1 MDQYDVIVIGGGPGG
16 ATTATLVAQHGHR
29 VLLLERSAEPRF
41 KIGESLM
48 PATWWTFERLGMVP
62 KLLASHFPRKYS
74 VQFWGRSGRASAPF
88 YFQETNPHESS
99 VTWQVLRSEFDAMM
113 LDNAREHGVEV
124 RRGVAVKEVLFDGER
139 AVGVR
144 ASFPQE
150 GVREIPCK
158 VVVDA
163 TGRSAMLGR
172 KLGLMRPDP
181 ELRKAAIFSHFEGAL
196 RDPGIDEGATLV
208 LYTNDSG
215 NTRGENA
222 WFWYIPLPENR
233 VSVGVVGSVESLITD
248 RPGDPQAIFDEE
260 VARCPEA
267 QRRIAGSRQVFPAQV
282 LNDFSYRSSRIA
294 GDGWVLVGDAFGFL
308 DPIYSSGVLLAL
320 TSGEQAADS
329 IHAALTAGDV
339 SAARLGAHGPRFLA
353 GMEAMRKLVYAFYE
367 KEFSFAK
374 FLRRFPDLRI
384 ELIHLLVGNVFRPS
398 NDLFDAM
405 GQMAHL
411 PEEVYLE
418 VYPEK
423 SETETEAPVEAAAG
437 SRR

>member
-1 MDQYDVIVIGGGPGG
+1 MDTYDVIVIGGGPAG
-16 ATTATLVAQHGHR
+16 ATAATLVAQHGHR
-29 VLLLERSAEPRF
+29 VLLLERSPEARF

-48 PATWWTFERLGMVP
+48 PATWWTFERLGMIP

-74 VQFWGRSGRASAPF
+74 VQFYGRSGRASAPF
-88 YFQETNPHESS
+88 YFQETDPHESS

-124 RRGVAVKEVLFDGER
+124 RRGVAVKDVLFDGER

-144 ASFPQE
+144 ADFGSGE
-150 GVREIPCK
+150 GGGVREIPCK

-163 TGRSAMLGR
+163 TGRSAFLGR

-208 LYTNDSG
+208 LYTGDADK
-215 NTRGENA
+215 ENA
-222 WFWYIPLPENR
+222 WFWYIPLPGDK
-233 VSVGVVGSVESLITD
+233 VSVGVVGSLEYLISS
-248 RPGDPQAIFDEE
+248 RPGDPQAVFDEE

-267 QRRIAGSRQVFPAQV
+267 KRRIAGSRQAFPAQV
-282 LNDFSYRSSRIA
+282 INDFSYRSSRIA
-294 GDGWVLVGDAFGFL
+294 GDGWVLAGDAFGFL

-367 KEFSFAK
+367 KDFSFAK
-374 FLRRFPDLRI
+374 FLRRFPDQRI

-398 NDLFDAM
+398 NSLFEEM
-405 GQMAHL
+405 GQMARL
-411 PEEVYLE
+411 PEEVFLE
-418 VYPEK
+418 EPAVA
-423 SETETEAPVEAAAG
+423 TG
-437 SRR
+437 SGERR